1 MPTATPF
8 NAIGAGNGFPSCLS
22 KVDVSSYEYVNP
34 MTLEQAMKFRW
45 NSYSVEMSASY
56 NPVGDPFNGNVSNP
70 TVDDRID
77 NGTDENPS
85 GYEVGDRD
93 PAKRVCGSVGRS
105 YETQDDGSPY
115 YSVGVLFFATGSVER
130 LYDGDTTDEDNF
142 IGYGFNGRIADAYAG
157 EDGAE
162 YNTVGS
168 KTMLFSYAELKSD
181 PVFWW
186 FEWSIMADPD
196 TVTSVTL
203 DGIPFIKA
211 EWTNFIV
218 GDETTSITGLDF
230 YTY

>member
-8 NAIGAGNGFPSCLS
+8 SALGAGNGFPFCLT
-22 KVDVSSYEYVNP
+22 KVNVSLYEYVNP

-85 GYEVGDRD
+85 GYQVGDRE

-105 YETQDDGSPY
+105 YKSQDSDEY
-115 YSVGVLFFATGSVER
+115 YAVGVVFFATGSVER
-130 LYDGDTTDEDNF
+130 LYDGDTTDEGNF

-157 EDGAE
+157 EEGPE
-162 YNTVGS
+162 YQTVGS
-168 KTMLFSYAELKSD
+168 RTMLFSYAELKSD
-181 PVFWW
+181 PIFWW
-186 FEWSIMADPD
+186 FEWSIMTDPD

-211 EWTNFIV
+211 EWTSFID